1 MRLGCCV
8 VLIVADAQSLAL
20 IPWFPLQ
27 HHVAEKLACKIVYSQ
42 VLKRGQG
49 GSWVNILLN
58 ERACPVL
65 SGLH

>member
-1 MRLGCCV
+1 MRLGSRV
-8 VLIVADAQSLAL
+8 VLIAVGPQSLAP

-27 HHVAEKLACKIVYSQ
+27 CHMAEKLACKIVYSQ
-42 VLKRGQG
+42 VVKRGQG

-58 ERACPVL
+58 EYACPVL